1 MSVNHN
7 KKSSNKVSRGRKKQ
21 PQPETPVQA
30 AAPVQA
36 APQPIPAQ
44 PSRDFERELQDHF
57 AAEARKRLEEET
69 EQLFGSVL
77 ARHGWIRNE
86 HGQVEYVGGEGA

>member
-1 MSVNHN
+1 MSVNT
-7 KKSSNKVSRGRKKQ
+7 KKNVRKVSTKKQ
-21 PQPETPVQA
+21 AQPESP
-30 AAPVQA
+30 APVQA
-36 APQPIPAQ
+36 AQPIPAQ

-57 AAEARKRLEEET
+57 AAEARQKLEQET

-86 HGQVEYVGGEGA
+86 HGQVEYVGGEGR